1 MDVARL
7 ARIESDISQ
16 LSLAD
21 QTLLMERLAQCIRK
35 SATERQQ
42 DWEGQLAAM
51 AADPEIQQE
60 IRCIE
65 ADFEPASA
73 DGLTPE

>member
-1 MDVARL
+1 
-7 ARIESDISQ
+7 
-16 LSLAD
+16 
-21 QTLLMERLAQCIRK
+21 MERLAQCIRK

-65 ADFEPASA
+65 ADFELASA